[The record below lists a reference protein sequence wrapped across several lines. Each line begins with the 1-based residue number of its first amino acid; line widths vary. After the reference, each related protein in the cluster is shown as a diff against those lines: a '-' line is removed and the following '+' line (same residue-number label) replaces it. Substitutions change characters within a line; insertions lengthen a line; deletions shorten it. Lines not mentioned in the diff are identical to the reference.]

1 MRGILR
7 FGTVF
12 CALVLAAAMV
22 PPPAGAV
29 APTPKPIAHVTV
41 IDAASGEPVSA
52 AWVDAYYV
60 HPCSGDE
67 LWTGESYTDSDGTCT
82 VYDHEGFGAG
92 RYVIKVWSRQV
103 YGEDPFEKTIEWD
116 GQNPVNVTFELRPP
130 AAIAVVRVTKAATG
144 EPFEGAWA
152 GASFVDPKTGET
164 YLTAEAYTASDG
176 TARLSDSRRYGPG
189 TYIVVVR
196 ADGFVLQKQTVSW
209 DGERTAGL
217 DFSLEPAKLIA
228 RVTVVD
234 ASTRNPVEHAF
245 VAAQCAT
252 AATPEDALAD
262 FGQTGS
268 DGKLALFDEGGY
280 GAGSYVISVEK
291 SGYACQRM
299 LVMWDGENACDVTFD
314 LRPPKPI
321 ATVRVTDRGTGE
333 PIVGVEVDA
342 YYIDR
347 QTSALWWAS
356 FEWTSAGGTC
366 TLYDDESFGAGRY
379 LIRVD
384 TQGYYPLERSIVW
397 DGEHAVAVSFPL
409 QRKPIDCVSVAGADR
424 VSTALAASKMA
435 FANGG
440 AEAVVVA
447 TAYNWPDALGGAALA
462 GAAGGPVLLT
472 PRDSLPDAVA
482 AEIARL
488 GAKKAYVL
496 GGTGAVSSDVEAALK
511 SQLGQDNVER
521 LWGADRYETARKVAA
536 ECVELKGAAYDGT
549 AFLATGANYPDAL
562 GASPAAAAKGWPIF
576 LVDPRAGADAALVSA
591 MQNAGVKQAIVLGGT
606 GAVSDSVETDVGS
619 KVRCCTDRWA
629 GADRYS
635 TAAVIADR
643 SVRAGLAYDGG
654 LGIAT
659 GEDFPDALA
668 AGPLLARSGSVL
680 LLTRSASLPEP
691 TRAALVTHKLE
702 IPVVRF
708 FGGPGAI
715 SQAARDAVLQA
726 LK

>member
-1 MRGILR
+1 MRGIRR
-7 FGTVF
+7 FAAVSG
-12 CALVLAAAMV
+12 ALLLVAAIVA
-22 PPPAGAV
+22 PPAGAV
-29 APTPKPIAHVTV
+29 VPTPKPIAHVTV
-41 IDAASGEPVSA
+41 SDAASGEPVSG

-67 LWTGESYTDSDGTCT
+67 LWTGESYTGPDGTCT

-164 YLTAEAYTASDG
+164 YLTAGTYTASDG
-176 TARLSDSRRYGPG
+176 TAQLFDSRRYGPG

-196 ADGFVLQKQTVSW
+196 ADGFVLEKQTVSW
-209 DGERTAGL
+209 DGEHTVGL

-234 ASTRNPVEHAF
+234 ASTRNPVERAF
-245 VAAQCAT
+245 VLAQRVT
-252 AATPEDALAD
+252 AATPEEGLAD
-262 FGQTGS
+262 LGETGA

-291 SGYACQRM
+291 SGYACQRT
-299 LVMWDGENACDVTFD
+299 LVMWDGENARDVTFE
-314 LRPPKPI
+314 LWPPKPI
-321 ATVRVTDRGTGE
+321 ANVRVTDRDTGE

-342 YYIDR
+342 YYVDR
-347 QTSALWWAS
+347 RTGGFWWAS
-356 FEWTSAGGTC
+356 FEWTSADGAC

-397 DGEHAVAVSFPL
+397 DGEHAVAVSLPL
-409 QRKPIDCVSVAGADR
+409 QRKPIECVSVTGADR
-424 VSTALAASKMA
+424 VSTAIAASKLA

-440 AEAVVVA
+440 AEAVVIA

-472 PRDSLPDAVA
+472 PKDSLPGAVA

-496 GGTGAVSSDVEAALK
+496 GGTGAVSSAVEGALK
-511 SQLGQDNVER
+511 AQLGEDNVER
-521 LWGADRYETARKVAA
+521 LWGADRYETACKVAA
-536 ECVELKGAAYDGT
+536 ECVELQGGAYDGT

-576 LVDPRAGADAALVSA
+576 LVDPRAGADPALVSA

-606 GAVSDSVETDVGS
+606 GAVPDSVETDIGS
-619 KVRCCTDRWA
+619 TVRCCTYRWA

-643 SVRAGLAYDGG
+643 SVWAGLGYDGG
-654 LGIAT
+654 VGIAT
-659 GEDFPDALA
+659 GENFPDALA

-680 LLTRSASLPEP
+680 LLTRSSSLPEP
-691 TRAALVTHKLE
+691 TRTALAAHKLE

-715 SQAARDAVLQA
+715 SQAARDAVLAA
-726 LK
+726 LR